1 MASGGI
7 VWGSREILI
16 VPLAYRRHLNRAFVA
31 GAALALVA
39 GTSALAQDAP
49 DQDQDSQ
56 DQVNTTRSLGLP
68 ENPQF
73 FGTTMPSIIKATAI
87 VNGDV
92 ITQTDIDQRLGLLV
106 IANGGQQIP
115 ADEVDRL
122 RQQVLRNLIDETL
135 EIQAAATAKI
145 EIKKSDIDKTV
156 ARVAGNVKQT
166 PEELAAYLEANNSN
180 IASLRRQI
188 QGEIAWQRLQ
198 RAKIESGVS
207 VGDDE
212 VKAVLDKMNASKGS
226 EEYRVGE
233 IFLSS
238 TPATEA
244 QTLSNANQILAQLKN
259 GASFAGYA
267 RQYSEASTAA
277 VGGDLGWVRPEQL
290 PTPIAAQLRQ
300 MGPGTVSDPI
310 PVPGGVSIIA
320 VQDTRKIL
328 TADPRD
334 AVLSLKQV
342 SISFPKGMSRQT
354 AEPIVAR
361 FAEEAKNLGGC
372 GGADKIAADFHGEV
386 VQRDEV
392 KMRDLPPTLQQMMMP
407 MQVGQA
413 TQPFGSLEE
422 GVRVLVICGRD
433 ETDPN
438 QPSFD
443 EVYNQLNEERINI
456 RARRYLRDLRRDAVI
471 EFR

>member
-1 MASGGI
+1 LSAA
-7 VWGSREILI
+7 VGS
-16 VPLAYRRHLNRAFVA
+16 A
-31 GAALALVA
+31 
-39 GTSALAQDAP
+39 ALAQDAP
-49 DQDQDSQ
+49 SDGDSL
-56 DQVNTTRSLGLP
+56 DTAHSLRLP
-68 ENPQF
+68 QNPQV
-73 FGTTMPSIIKATAI
+73 FGQAIPSVIKATAI

-92 ITQTDIDQRLGLLV
+92 ITQTDVDQRLAWLA
-106 IANGGQQIP
+106 IANGNDIP

-135 EIQAAATAKI
+135 QIQAAKAEKI
-145 EIKKSDIDKTV
+145 EIRQSDVDKTV
-156 ARVAGNVKQT
+156 ARVAASAKQT
-166 PEELAAYLEANNSN
+166 PEQLAAYLQANGST
-180 IASLRRQI
+180 IKTMRRQI
-188 QGEIAWQRLQ
+188 EGEIAWQRLQ
-198 RAKIESGVS
+198 HAKIESGIS

-212 VKAVLDKMNASKGS
+212 VKAVLDRMNASKGT

-244 QTLSNANQILAQLKN
+244 QTLDNANKILEALKN
-259 GASFAGYA
+259 GASFQGYA

-290 PTPIAAQLRQ
+290 PASLATTLRG
-300 MGPGTVSDPI
+300 MGAGTVSDPI
-310 PVPGGVSIIA
+310 EVPGGVSIIA

-334 AVLSLKQV
+334 AVLNLKQV
-342 SISFPKGMSRQT
+342 SITFPKGMAKT
-354 AEPIVAR
+354 AAEPVVSQFAAAAR
-361 FAEEAKNLGGC
+361 SIGGC
-372 GGADKIAADFHGEV
+372 GGAEKIAADFHGEV
-386 VQRDEV
+386 VTSDQV
-392 KMRDLPPTLQQMMMP
+392 KMRDLPPALQQMMLP

-433 ETDPN
+433 EATND

-443 EVYNQLNEERINI
+443 DIYNSINEERVNT

-471 EFR
+471 EYR